1 MSKLKNVGLKIGLI
15 GLGAIS
21 SLDAMALT
29 APTASNDSTNIYY
42 KLSYSGSPTQ
52 FQFYLDTDAN
62 AGTGYSISGIG
73 ANYLIESG
81 NLYKFS
87 GSSSTTWGWTFVKA
101 ITWSATNGVANASLL
116 KTDLGSPSKI
126 LLLAR
131 VSSPLDTSAVVTEVI
146 SSVVASPTPA
156 PTSISSPVI
165 TSDAL
170 NASIKFTY
178 SGASG
183 VYDDAFIDVDSNA
196 SSGYSINGIGAE
208 YLLENGN
215 LYRFSGSSSTTWGW
229 TSVKAISFTGTSGSA
244 SFTVARADI
253 GSPSA
258 IRVVGQ
264 AQTPSVVSAAVSATL
279 TAVAPSPSPTASPSP
294 NPTSGTANWVN
305 CAVENGTCS
314 FSGTHM
320 VRYGANGKYYTGVY
334 TNSVLCA
341 NSVFGDPLVG
351 TAKSCAVDLGSSP
364 TPSPT
369 VTVGPLPTPSPTVT
383 VGPSP
388 SPTPTVTVTPAP
400 TASPS
405 QVNYSASSANI
416 VNPER
421 GFDWMTDCRANP
433 ISVSQ
438 MQNYRATNGHSV
450 IHCMWYLRD
459 FKSSPITS
467 TVLSQLSTQLDSVRA
482 AGFKMI
488 LRFAYTNTDTVDAP
502 LSVVQGHLDQMAPIL
517 QKNSDII
524 ATVQTGIVGQWGE
537 QQASSNYGD
546 PNTS

>member
-1 MSKLKNVGLKIGLI
+1 
-15 GLGAIS
+15 
-21 SLDAMALT
+21 
-29 APTASNDSTNIYY
+29 
-42 KLSYSGSPTQ
+42 
-52 FQFYLDTDAN
+52 
-62 AGTGYSISGIG
+62 
-73 ANYLIESG
+73 
-81 NLYKFS
+81 
-87 GSSSTTWGWTFVKA
+87 
-101 ITWSATNGVANASLL
+101 
-116 KTDLGSPSKI
+116 
-126 LLLAR
+126 
-131 VSSPLDTSAVVTEVI
+131 
-146 SSVVASPTPA
+146 
-156 PTSISSPVI
+156 
-165 TSDAL
+165 
-170 NASIKFTY
+170 
-178 SGASG
+178 
-183 VYDDAFIDVDSNA
+183 
-196 SSGYSINGIGAE
+196 
-208 YLLENGN
+208 
-215 LYRFSGSSSTTWGW
+215 
-229 TSVKAISFTGTSGSA
+229 
-244 SFTVARADI
+244 
-253 GSPSA
+253 
-258 IRVVGQ
+258 
-264 AQTPSVVSAAVSATL
+264 
-279 TAVAPSPSPTASPSP
+279 
-294 NPTSGTANWVN
+294 
-305 CAVENGTCS
+305 NGTCS

-369 VTVGPLPTPSPTVT
+369 VTVGPAPSPTVK
-383 VGPSP
+383 PSP
-388 SPTPTVTVTPAP
+388 SPTMTPAPTPTVTVTPAP

-459 FKSSPITS
+459 FKNSPITS

-482 AGFKMI
+482 AGFKII

-546 PNTS
+546 PNTSTGLANRKAVIDKLLSVLPANRMVSVRMPQFKSSQYGSTPLAQSEAYTGTSRARVGFYDDCFLSSSNDWGTFLNSSDYTFLENDSKYTTTSGETCALAADNDCSNALASMAKRHWTHLHEGYNVDVINKWKSQGCYATIQQKLGYRFQLNSALLPSSAKVGGAIAMTFNIQNVGYAAPYNPRGFELVLKNSSTGAIYHVALKTDPRVWQPGAVVVNENVTLPASIPAGTYSMWMNLPDPAPALYGLPYYSIQLANTGVWDAATGFNNLNHNLVISN